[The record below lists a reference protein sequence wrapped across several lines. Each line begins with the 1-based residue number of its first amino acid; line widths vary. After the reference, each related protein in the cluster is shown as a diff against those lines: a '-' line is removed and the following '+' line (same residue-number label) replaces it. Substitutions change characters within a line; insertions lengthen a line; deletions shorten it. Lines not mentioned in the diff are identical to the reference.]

1 MINKIN
7 GFCVISQLIVF
18 DIAETGVNN
27 AKVGCE
33 LNENNG
39 LSVTGIL
46 DENSTEADRIF
57 AQYKNRKR
65 LFKSNLIIEGTC
77 NYFFWID
84 KIALVS
90 KAFSTKVMVTLAVE
104 VSNQGCK
111 K

>member
-1 MINKIN
+1 M
-7 GFCVISQLIVF
+7 F

-33 LNENNG
+33 LNTNNG
-39 LSVTGIL
+39 LSVTEIL
-46 DENSTEADRIF
+46 DEKQEADRIF

-90 KAFSTKVMVTLAVE
+90 KHF
-104 VSNQGCK
+104 
-111 K
+111 

>member
-1 MINKIN
+1 M
-7 GFCVISQLIVF
+7 F

-33 LNENNG
+33 LNTNNR
-39 LSVTGIL
+39 LSVTEIL
-46 DENSTEADRIF
+46 DEKQEADRIF

-90 KAFSTKVMVTLAVE
+90 THF
-104 VSNQGCK
+104 
-111 K
+111 